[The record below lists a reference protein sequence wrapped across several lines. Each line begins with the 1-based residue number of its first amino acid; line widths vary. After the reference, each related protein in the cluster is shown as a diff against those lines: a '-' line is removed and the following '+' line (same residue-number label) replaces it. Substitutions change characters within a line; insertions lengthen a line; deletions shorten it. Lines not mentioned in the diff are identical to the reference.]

1 MFVDRAVITI
11 KSGKGGAGAVSFRR
25 EPYVPDG
32 GPDGGDGGKGGDVV
46 FIADRSLRTLMDFRY
61 KRRYAAQDGQDGAG
75 RKRFGKSG
83 ENLLIKVPPG
93 TVILDE
99 ESRLVIRDLVLDGD
113 SVVAAKGGRGGK
125 GNVNFK
131 TSVRQAPNFA
141 ETGGFATERKVLLE
155 LKLIADVGLIGFPNV
170 GKSTLLAAATSANP
184 KIGNYHFTTTTPN
197 LGVVE
202 LYDTSFVMADIPGL
216 IEGAHTGAGL
226 GADFLKHIERTKVL
240 IHVVDVSGSE
250 GRDPAMDLRAINA
263 ELKSHTVNLL
273 CKPQLIAANKIDRI
287 DEDGDAYR
295 AFKREAESLGFTVF
309 PVSAAARTGISAL
322 MNAAVGELARV
333 EIENREAE
341 NEDARA
347 YFDVRRPEDDPHYRD
362 VEIAMDG
369 AVYVLSGRQLLKIFN
384 STNFND
390 MGSVRYLYKHLEK
403 CGAADRLKAMGLRD
417 GDAIRIYDFEFV
429 WYDE

>member
-11 KSGKGGAGAVSFRR
+11 RSGKGGAGAVSFRR

-32 GPDGGDGGKGGDVV
+32 GPDGGDGGRGGDVV
-46 FIADRSLRTLMDFRY
+46 FVADRGLRTLMDFRY

-83 ENLLIKVPPG
+83 ENLVIKVPPG

-99 ESRLVIRDLVLDGD
+99 ESRLVIRDLVCDGD
-113 SVVAAKGGRGGK
+113 SVVAAKGGQGGK

-170 GKSTLLAAATSANP
+170 GKSTLLSAATSANP

-216 IEGAHTGAGL
+216 IEGAHAGAGL

-240 IHVVDVSGSE
+240 IHVVDVSGTE
-250 GRDPAMDLRAINA
+250 GRDPAQDLRAINA
-263 ELKSHTVNLL
+263 ELESHTVNLL
-273 CKPQLIAANKIDRI
+273 CKPQLVAANKIDLTG
-287 DEDGDAYR
+287 EAGEEYL
-295 AFKREAESLGFTVF
+295 AFKREAEALGFAVF
-309 PVSAAARTGISAL
+309 PVSAAARLGVPAL
-322 MNAAVGELARV
+322 MNAAAGELARV
-333 EIENREAE
+333 ESERDAE
-341 NEDARA
+341 EEIPRVH
-347 YFDVRRPEDDPHYRD
+347 FDVGRPEDDPHYRD
-362 VEIAMDG
+362 VEIVMDG
-369 AVYVLSGRQLLKIFN
+369 PVYVLSGSQLLKIFN

-390 MGSVRYLYKHLEK
+390 MGSVRYLYKHIEK
-403 CGAADRLKAMGLRD
+403 CGAADRLRSMGLRD
-417 GDAIRIYDFEFV
+417 GDTIRMYDFEFI